1 MFRAF
6 PARSGKLHEP
16 LFRIERV
23 VNGFRG
29 DHRANGFG
37 SNFYRLAN
45 LDGRARSSVR
55 VTFISRFA
63 SAGRFCIRRK
73 STGTFGNR
81 ARWQVVA
88 SMRLGLRI
96 DPAR

>member
-1 MFRAF
+1 MNRY
-6 PARSGKLHEP
+6 S
-16 LFRIERV
+16 
-23 VNGFRG
+23 
-29 DHRANGFG
+29 G
-37 SNFYRLAN
+37 SNVWLTAFAAIIELTGSAPTSIAFAN